1 MNTETH
7 EHRKRA
13 PEAGSVAEGETGPSR
28 ARMDS
33 DGSPSAQQKL
43 CPPSLAGNVSRVEL
57 WEPEL
62 MAATVQE
69 SGEEINSYLELTMKK
84 KSVLGTM
91 EKTRIS

>member
-1 MNTETH
+1 
-7 EHRKRA
+7 
-13 PEAGSVAEGETGPSR
+13 
-28 ARMDS
+28 MDS
-33 DGSPSAQQKL
+33 DGSPSAQQKR

>member
-1 MNTETH
+1 
-7 EHRKRA
+7 
-13 PEAGSVAEGETGPSR
+13 
-28 ARMDS
+28 
-33 DGSPSAQQKL
+33 
-43 CPPSLAGNVSRVEL
+43 
-57 WEPEL
+57 